1 MCKKIKSDL
10 KKFFIN
16 KQSITYIWIGFCCG
30 FVYPIVIKKDL
41 INLFDDKGL
50 NGAAI
55 LLITMAVAILPTCLR
70 VLFKKYFSS
79 KQI

>member
-1 MCKKIKSDL
+1 LGKKSFGL
-10 KKFFIN
+10 
-16 KQSITYIWIGFCCG
+16 CCG
-30 FVYPIVIKKDL
+30 FVYPIVTKNDL

-55 LLITMAVAILPTCLR
+55 LLIIIAIAILPTCLR